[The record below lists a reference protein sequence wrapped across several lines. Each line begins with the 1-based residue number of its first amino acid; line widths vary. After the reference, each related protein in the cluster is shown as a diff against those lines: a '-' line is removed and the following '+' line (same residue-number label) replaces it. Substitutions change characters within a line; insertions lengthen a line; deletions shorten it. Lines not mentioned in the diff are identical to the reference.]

1 MDDIP
6 SCLLPGISEF
16 SQSTQ
21 KTELDLDLGKSQGKY
36 TKKQKV
42 EKFRFEAILSTAIQ
56 RTFHLLCQGETAP
69 LNSFYYSCSCSQDAG
84 GKGERIGELK
94 H

>member
-1 MDDIP
+1 M
-6 SCLLPGISEF
+6 
-16 SQSTQ
+16 Q
-21 KTELDLDLGKSQGKY
+21 KTELDLDPGKSQGKH

-42 EKFRFEAILSTAIQ
+42 EKFKFEAILSTDMQ
-56 RTFHLLCQGETAP
+56 RTFHLLCQGKTAP
-69 LNSFYYSCSCSQDAG
+69 LNSFYYNCSCRQDAG